1 MNIWASRNDFG
12 SQWELR
18 THHLVLYDCTC
29 MRRRNVRE
37 VHIKHEGRS
46 WGLFPAAKYTLA
58 HMWQRV
64 WILSPICNRLIKGSL
79 YEVRRM
85 WRMGLV
91 SCASRKT
98 PPSLRDLAE
107 GIWREDI
114 SSDNRGNDKEIKI
127 RCTLEVKTY
136 LTLRCSDYLF
146 LLYIH
151 TKLLKAIRWARDN
164 LDK

>member
-58 HMWQRV
+58 HMWQCV
-64 WILSPICNRLIKGSL
+64 WMLSLIFNRLIKGSL
-79 YEVRRM
+79 YEVRKI

-91 SCASRKT
+91 LTKNTAVLEGSSW
-98 PPSLRDLAE
+98 RDLT
-107 GIWREDI
+107 WRYQFWQLRKRQRDQNQVHARGENVPNTAVQWLLI
-114 SSDNRGNDKEIKI
+114 SVVHSHQIVESDTMGSR
-127 RCTLEVKTY
+127 
-136 LTLRCSDYLF
+136 
-146 LLYIH
+146 
-151 TKLLKAIRWARDN
+151 
-164 LDK
+164 